1 MWKRDPK
8 IDRMKTSTTFARLGN
23 RKLRALAQY
32 IDDVEMAAGTKLM
45 TEGSFAYEL
54 LVIVEGAADVVVGGQ
69 KVGEVGPGAV
79 LGEMALL
86 QKGKRT
92 ATVVTSTESKMLVM
106 TGRTFNDLVEKHPE
120 VAAELRSI
128 AEERAAS
135 NARLTS

>member
-1 MWKRDPK
+1 
-8 IDRMKTSTTFARLGN
+8 
-23 RKLRALAQY
+23 
-32 IDDVEMAAGTKLM
+32 
-45 TEGSFAYEL
+45 
-54 LVIVEGAADVVVGGQ
+54 
-69 KVGEVGPGAV
+69 VGPGAV

-106 TGRTFNDLVEKHPE
+106 TGRTFNDLVQKHPE